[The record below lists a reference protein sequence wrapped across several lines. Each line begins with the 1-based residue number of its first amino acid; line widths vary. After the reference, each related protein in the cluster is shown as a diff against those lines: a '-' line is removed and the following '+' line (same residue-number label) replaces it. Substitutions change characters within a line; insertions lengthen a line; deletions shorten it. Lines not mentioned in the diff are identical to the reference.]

1 MIISQKVHKVLIK
14 TAKIYQILCNHNEK
28 QKDKYNA
35 NQRTK
40 VTFITAIT
48 G

>member
-1 MIISQKVHKVLIK
+1 MIIGQKDHKALIK
-14 TAKIYQILCNHNEK
+14 LQKIYQILRNHNE
-28 QKDKYNA
+28 KDKYNA

-40 VTFITAIT
+40 VTFISAIT